1 MEEMPYTIIVD
12 GSGAVTERRMANH
25 AIGTLLNST
34 VTVLS
39 NTVSAGKR
47 TVVVSRSALGPSSEY
62 ANFTVQQ
69 SEMKVPFIS
78 AVGSTSSLSY
88 HKNKTASTLAMWPS
102 KGQPVCLCDKP
113 AAAYGHA
120 TGTIKYL
127 PTGEEFGFIN
137 YCMPEPRESV
147 LAQRNPTCDV
157 VRRRRS
163 TKHKAQ
169 QQPPQQPHHST
180 LRLWLHVLLAVLRL
194 SVCLQR
200 AYVGGLQVCK
210 HMWSL
215 LDSDQQK
222 DPRVQKWKDTPLTYY
237 QKYRFYFQEYTADH
251 HIVSVPRQGWV
262 SQPPTAA
269 N

>member
-1 MEEMPYTIIVD
+1 MFASAGVGFFAQTMEEMPYTIIVD

-157 VRRRRS
+157 VRRRS

-169 QQPPQQPHHST
+169 QQQPQQPQHHST

-194 SVCLQR
+194 SVCSVR
-200 AYVGGLQVCK
+200 TSAGCK
-210 HMWSL
+210 SASTCGHSWTRTNRRTHACRSGRTL
-215 LDSDQQK
+215 
-222 DPRVQKWKDTPLTYY
+222 R
-237 QKYRFYFQEYTADH
+237 
-251 HIVSVPRQGWV
+251 
-262 SQPPTAA
+262 
-269 N
+269 